1 MSTIKP
7 TIYLVKEDVKDPKD
21 IFKVSRLQKVEKN
34 GFVVY
39 YKKSNKN
46 TPDWAYFLNEQFDV
60 NTSNFENS
68 SSFAVL
74 TIVEKGRLFAIPL
87 GMGIHLLDMTKIEYN
102 FGLRA
107 AINGIPKTEI
117 RQIDTTKPDLD
128 SQKTRKAAVK
138 GTTPEDFEINKEKDI
153 LRGIVG
159 KIPADLNL
167 GEVVEGRDSLRVTKA
182 TDSLLKLA
190 STVKG
195 AYKLYQSTTYKKDYP
210 WIDNM
215 ALLRDKSKIEAL
227 QKLLAKELKSGKLDE
242 LYFIPPVFFGDDLES
257 LGFKFSTGDRTR
269 ISGKEL
275 YVMPSMIDWKDE
287 IGKEERKKI
296 TFENID
302 SFKVHEIKEG
312 DKERSWPLYRCLSWE
327 TTYNGQK
334 YIFSEGSWYE
344 ISTSFYEEVNGYFN
358 ARVVGNTFPTPSK
371 SKIKESDYNKELSE
385 SLAQGHL
392 FDLGHEDSR
401 KRSLGKDRNEACDV
415 FDANTNTFIHVKI
428 GKSSSNLS
436 HLFAQGGYSGIILK
450 QEDKIL
456 DEFNKHITADNGTP
470 LKKPF
475 YPSDYTVLFV
485 SVIGKRQKK
494 DIPFFSKV
502 TFYNIVR
509 KSLDFG
515 GYKCGF
521 TYVVLPQK

>member
-7 TIYLVKEDVKDPKD
+7 TIYLVKEDVKNPKD
-21 IFKVSRLQKVEKN
+21 IFKVSRLQEVEKE

-39 YKKSNKN
+39 YKKSNKS
-46 TPDWAYFLNEQFDV
+46 TPDWAYFLNEQFEV
-60 NTSNFENS
+60 STKNFQNS

-74 TIVEKGRLFAIPL
+74 TIVVKERLFAIPL

-128 SQKTRKAAVK
+128 SQKTKKVAVK
-138 GTTPEDFEINKEKDI
+138 GTTPEDFEVNKEKDI

-167 GEVVEGRDSLRVTKA
+167 GELLEGRDSLRVTKG

-190 STVKG
+190 GIVKE
-195 AYKLYQSTTYKKDYP
+195 AYKLYQSTAYQKDYK

-215 ALLRDKSKIEAL
+215 AFVRDKSKIEEL
-227 QKLLAKELKSGKLDE
+227 QKLLAKELKLGKLDE
-242 LYFIPPVFFGDDLES
+242 LYFIPPVFFGEDLES

-269 ISGKEL
+269 LSGKET
-275 YVMPSMIDWKDE
+275 YEMPSMIDWKKE
-287 IGKEERKKI
+287 IGKDERKKI
-296 TFENID
+296 TFENLA

-327 TTYNGQK
+327 TFYNGQK
-334 YIFSEGSWYE
+334 YILSEGSWYE
-344 ISTSFYEEVNGYFN
+344 ISISFYDDVNSYFN
-358 ARVVGNTFPTPSK
+358 ALVVANTFPVPSK
-371 SKIKESDYNKELSE
+371 SKIKESDYNKELSD
-385 SLAQGHL
+385 SLVQGNL
-392 FDLGHEDSR
+392 FDLGHNDA
-401 KRSLGKDRNEACDV
+401 KGRSLGKDRNEACDV
-415 FDANTNTFIHVKI
+415 FDASTNTFIHVKI

-450 QEDKIL
+450 QDEKIL
-456 DEFNKHITADNGTP
+456 DEFNQHLVAANGVALP
-470 LKKPF
+470 KP
-475 YPSDYTVLFV
+475 YNAASYTVLFL

-515 GYKCGF
+515 GYNCGF
-521 TYVVLPQK
+521 TYVVLP